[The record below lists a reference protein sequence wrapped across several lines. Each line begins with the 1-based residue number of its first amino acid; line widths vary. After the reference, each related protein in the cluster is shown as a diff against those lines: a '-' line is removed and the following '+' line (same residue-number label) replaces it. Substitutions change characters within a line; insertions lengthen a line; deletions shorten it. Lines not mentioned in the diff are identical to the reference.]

1 MGTQH
6 SLLPLAQ
13 AQDNRCSEFHG
24 VDEENVQKKR
34 KQNEK
39 LNKSNCWQTNG
50 ATKGIATTTA
60 TYEKPHTHTHTH
72 PHKHIS
78 VSKSAI
84 EVVNIYA
91 ANSPSPSPSP
101 LPSPSS
107 SQFVKVARV
116 LIVEECGCHGDNTK
130 HSLSSCRAEAE
141 LRPRRW
147 ADA

>member
-13 AQDNRCSEFHG
+13 VQDNRCSEFHG
-24 VDEENVQKKR
+24 VDEENDQKKR
-34 KQNEK
+34 KHNEK

-60 TYEKPHTHTHTH
+60 NLRKATQTPTQAHT
-72 PHKHIS
+72 IS

-91 ANSPSPSPSP
+91 ANSPSPSP